1 MMLERINRF
10 KNREIKARDLFEI
23 KEVSKKDAR
32 EIVKRFHYL
41 GEKDFMFNISYGIF
55 IKGEDEILGCAIF
68 GMVGGNV
75 ALKGWFG
82 VDNTHSNE
90 YLELTRLVMN
100 PILNGC
106 NATSY
111 LLGNAIKQIK
121 KDYPQVKA
129 IVSLADN
136 GLHNGAIYQACNF
149 KYYGLTDK
157 KTDFYVVGCEGKV
170 KRCGT
175 TKDKQGVWLPR
186 SQKHR
191 YLYIIDKNVKVN
203 YKEEK
208 YPKGNSMNIKPTC
221 CNGTHVVYD
230 KRFDKYYTCPKCCV
244 EFREL
249 TEEEVKVM
257 NEKIIIK

>member
-1 MMLERINRF
+1 MMLERINQF

-32 EIVKRFHYL
+32 EMVKKYHYL
-41 GEKDFMFNISYGIF
+41 GEKDFMFFFSYGLF
-55 IKGEDEILGCAIF
+55 IKGEDEMFGCATF
-68 GMVGGNV
+68 GVVGGNV
-75 ALKGWFG
+75 TLKGWFG
-82 VDNTHSNE
+82 MDNTHSRE

-121 KDYPQVKA
+121 KDHPQVKA

-136 GLHNGAIYQACNF
+136 ELHNGAIYQACNF
-149 KYYGLTDK
+149 KYYGLTNK
-157 KTDFYVVGCEGKV
+157 KSDFYRYDGKLNP
-170 KRCGT
+170 RGA
-175 TKDKQGVWLPR
+175 TKTVEGVWIPR
-186 SQKHR
+186 TQKHR
-191 YLYIIDKNVKVN
+191 YLYIIDKNVKVY
-203 YKEEK
+203 YKEEP
-208 YPKGNSMNIKPTC
+208 YPKGNAMNSKSIC

-230 KRFDKYYTCPKCCV
+230 GRFNKYYTCPKCCA

-249 TEEEVKVM
+249 TEEEVKTM
-257 NEKIIIK
+257 ENCSRE

>member
-1 MMLERINRF
+1 MMLERINQF

-23 KEVSKKDAR
+23 KEVSKKEAR
-32 EIVKRFHYL
+32 EIVKKFHYL

-55 IKGEDEILGCAIF
+55 IKGEDEMLGCAIF
-68 GMVGGNV
+68 GVVGGSV
-75 ALKGWFG
+75 TLKGWFG
-82 VDNTHSNE
+82 VNNTHSDE

-136 GLHNGAIYQACNF
+136 GLHSGAIYQACNF
-149 KYYGLTDK
+149 KYYGLTNK
-157 KTDFYVVGCEGKV
+157 KTDFYRYDGKLNPRGATSTV
-170 KRCGT
+170 E
-175 TKDKQGVWLPR
+175 GVWLPR
-186 SQKHR
+186 TQKHR
-191 YLYIIDKNVKVN
+191 YLYIIDKNTKVN
-203 YKEEK
+203 YKEEP
-208 YPKGNSMNIKPTC
+208 YPKGNDMNVKPTC
-221 CNGTHVVYD
+221 CNGTHIVYD
-230 KRFDKYYTCPKCCV
+230 KRFNKYYTCPKCCA

-249 TEEEVKVM
+249 TEKEVKVM

>member
-1 MMLERINRF
+1 MQKQNSAWIGRR
-10 KNREIKARDLFEI
+10 
-23 KEVSKKDAR
+23 
-32 EIVKRFHYL
+32 
-41 GEKDFMFNISYGIF
+41 
-55 IKGEDEILGCAIF
+55 
-68 GMVGGNV
+68 NV
-75 ALKGWFG
+75 
-82 VDNTHSNE
+82 NSENH
-90 YLELTRLVMN
+90 
-100 PILNGC
+100 
-106 NATSY
+106 
-111 LLGNAIKQIK
+111 IK

-221 CNGTHVVYD
+221 CNGTNVVYD

-257 NEKIIIK
+257 NNAIKI